1 MSRKNSP
8 SDENIYKDEEI
19 YHPPFNNEA
28 YSFDSDSLTET
39 ALAND
44 SHHLESLLYD
54 ENIDSTQSGYHSL
67 TFHPRIQKKPMS
79 SFLPNDADIFPTH
92 FLLEKLDDLG
102 ENIKEV
108 KSQLQTRQQNRETFE
123 RQIDSDISNLE
134 FLLKELND
142 HWGLGNSPSIEL
154 RRMHL
159 ERELN
164 LLRNQKRITID
175 TAWKDLVWLK
185 KYLRELVKEYQSL
198 GRVRDLF
205 E

>member
-1 MSRKNSP
+1 MSRNTSS
-8 SDENIYKDEEI
+8 SDENIYKDEKI
-19 YHPPFNNEA
+19 YHPPLQNES
-28 YSFDSDSLTET
+28 YTFDSDSLTET
-39 ALAND
+39 ALAD
-44 SHHLESLLYD
+44 DPHQLESLLYD
-54 ENIDSTQSGYHSL
+54 EKIDPTQPQYHSL
-67 TFHPRIQKKPMS
+67 SFHPRNQKEPVSPFQTESTDM
-79 SFLPNDADIFPTH
+79 FPTH
-92 FLLEKLDDLG
+92 FLLEKLDDLR

-108 KSQLQTRQQNRETFE
+108 KSQLLTRQKNRETFE
-123 RQIDSDISNLE
+123 KQIDSDISNLE

-164 LLRNQKRITID
+164 LLRNQKRTTID
-175 TAWKDLVWLK
+175 TAWKDIVWLK
-185 KYLRELVKEYQSL
+185 KYLRELVREYQSL